1 MQLTYL
7 RIHNFKSIR
16 SMEIRDIERALILVG
31 KNNTGKTS
39 VLDAICAVCG
49 CYEIQDRDFNE
60 NRQAIRI
67 DACFSIEEED
77 LHLFH
82 HMGIVSQYRRYDVWR
97 RVFSERLPSFQNG
110 ELSFTFHVNQDGKVR
125 YEDLYRKNNP
135 YIHMVMP
142 RIYRINAERELNQLQ
157 NDLLMFQEDEE
168 LRRLRSGSCIFE
180 RAKKCNHCFQC
191 IGLINQKKPEE
202 LSAFETARLLEFKI
216 YQMNLS
222 GFSGKVNENFFKNG
236 GYEEIQYTLSC
247 DADQLFNVE
256 VTAHNRQ
263 RGTVKPVELM
273 GKGMRSI
280 YMLSLL
286 ETYISEQGR
295 IPSIIVVEDPE
306 IFLHPQL
313 QKTCSEILY
322 RLSKKNQVI
331 FKTHSPDLLF
341 NFSIRQI
348 RQVVLDDE
356 RYSVVRPRTNMSEI
370 LDDLGYGANDLL
382 NVSFVFIVEGKQDKS
397 RLPLLLE
404 KYYSEIYDEEG
415 NLYRISIITT
425 NSCTNI
431 KTYANLKYMNQVY
444 LRDQFLMIRD
454 GDGKDPEEL
463 ASQLCRYYDERN
475 LEDVDRLPKVTRK
488 NVLILKY
495 YSFENYFFN
504 PAVMARLGI
513 VESEDVFYRTLYGKW
528 REYLYRIRS
537 GQQLMEVLGRD
548 FSSPEDM
555 KEHMEEVRT
564 FLRGHNLY
572 DIFYGPFRDRE
583 KEILRAYIDLAP
595 KEDFKDILD
604 AIDRFVYF
612 DSRKRPEDERQAEKS
627 MM

>member
-7 RIHNFKSIR
+7 HIRNFKSIR
-16 SMEIRDIERALILVG
+16 DMEIHDIDRALILVG

-39 VLDAICAVCG
+39 VLDAVCAVCG
-49 CYEIQDRDFNE
+49 CYDIQERDFNE
-60 NRQAIRI
+60 RKQAIRI
-67 DACFSIEEED
+67 DVSFYIGEED
-77 LHLFH
+77 LRLFH
-82 HMGIVSQYRRYDVWR
+82 RMGTVSQYRRYDVWS
-97 RVFSERLPSFQNG
+97 RVFSERLPSFQKG

-135 YIHMVMP
+135 YIPMVLP

-157 NDLLMFQEDEE
+157 NDLLMFQEDQE
-168 LRRLRSGSCIFE
+168 LRLLRSGRCMFE
-180 RAKKCNHCFQC
+180 RAKKCNHCFRC
-191 IGLINQKKPEE
+191 IGLINKKKPEE
-202 LSAFETARLLEFKI
+202 LTAFETARLLEFKI
-216 YQMNLS
+216 YQLNLS
-222 GFSGKVNENFFKNG
+222 SFSQKVNENFFKNG
-236 GYEEIQYTLSC
+236 GYEEIQYTLNC
-247 DADQLFNVE
+247 DTDQMFSVE
-256 VTAHNRQ
+256 VTSYNRQ
-263 RGTVKPVELM
+263 RGSVKPVELM

-286 ETYISEQGR
+286 ETYISDQGR
-295 IPSIIVVEDPE
+295 IPSMIVVEDPE

-331 FKTHSPDLLF
+331 FKTHSPDLLS

-348 RQVVLDDE
+348 RQVVLDQE

-404 KYYSEIYDEEG
+404 KYYSEIYGEDG

-454 GDGKDPEEL
+454 GDGMDPEEL
-463 ASQLCRYYDERN
+463 VSQLCRYYDERN
-475 LEDVDRLPKVTRK
+475 EEDVDRLPKVTRR

-504 PAVMARLGI
+504 PSIMARLGI
-513 VESEDVFYRTLYGKW
+513 VESEEAFYKILYEKW

-537 GQQLMEVLGRD
+537 GQHLTKALGRD
-548 FSSPEDM
+548 FTSPEDM
-555 KEHMEEVRT
+555 KEHMEEVRIY
-564 FLRGHNLY
+564 LRGHNLY
-572 DIFYGPFRDRE
+572 DIFYGPFREKE
-583 KEILRAYIDLAP
+583 KEILKAYIELAP
-595 KEDFKDILD
+595 REEFKDILD

-612 DSRKRPEDERQAEKS
+612 DSRKKTES
-627 MM
+627 

>member
-7 RIHNFKSIR
+7 HIRNFKSIR
-16 SMEIRDIERALILVG
+16 DLEIRGIDRALILVG

-39 VLDAICAVCG
+39 VLDAVCAVCG
-49 CYEIQDRDFNE
+49 CYEVREEDFNE
-60 NRQAIRI
+60 KRQAIRI
-67 DACFSIEEED
+67 DAGFCIEEED
-77 LHLFH
+77 LKLFH
-82 HMGIVSQYRRYDVWR
+82 RRGLVSQYRRFDVWR
-97 RVFSERLPSFQNG
+97 RVFGERLPSFKDG
-110 ELSFTFHVNQDGKVR
+110 ELSFTFHVNLDGKVR
-125 YEDLYRKNNP
+125 YEDPYRKNNP
-135 YIHMVMP
+135 YIPMVLP
-142 RIYRINAERELNQLQ
+142 HIYRITADRELRQLQ

-168 LRRLRSGSCIFE
+168 LSRLRSGRCIFE
-180 RAKKCNHCFQC
+180 ASKKCNHCFQC
-191 IGLINQKKPEE
+191 IGLINKKKPEE
-202 LSAFETARLLEFKI
+202 LTAFETARLLEYKI
-216 YQMNLS
+216 YQLNLS
-222 GFSGKVNENFFKNG
+222 GFSRKVNENFFKNG
-236 GYEEIQYTLSC
+236 GYEEIRYTLNC
-247 DADQLFNVE
+247 DTDQMFSVE

-263 RGTVKPVELM
+263 RGSVKPVGLM

-286 ETYISEQGR
+286 ETYISEQSR

-348 RQVVLDDE
+348 CQVVLDEE
-356 RYSVVRPRTNMSEI
+356 RYSVIREKADLGQI

-404 KYYSEIYDEEG
+404 KYYSEIYDDKG
-415 NLYRISIITT
+415 NLTRISIITT

-463 ASQLCRYYDERN
+463 ASQLCRYYDERS
-475 LEDVDRLPKVTRK
+475 LEDADRLPKVTRR

-504 PAVMARLGI
+504 PTIMAKLGI
-513 VESEDVFYRTLYGKW
+513 VKSEDAFYDTLFDKW

-537 GQQLMEVLGRD
+537 GQQLMEIMGRD
-548 FSSPEDM
+548 FTSPEDM
-555 KEHMEEVRT
+555 KAHMEEILT
-564 FLRGHNLY
+564 YMRGHNLY
-572 DIFYGPFRDRE
+572 DLFYGPFRDRE
-583 KEILRAYIDLAP
+583 QEILREYIDMAP
-595 KEDFKDILD
+595 REEFKDILD

-612 DSRKRPEDERQAEKS
+612 DSRKKA
-627 MM
+627 

>member
-1 MQLTYL
+1 MQLTY
-7 RIHNFKSIR
+7 IHIRNFKSIR
-16 SMEIRDIERALILVG
+16 DLEIRGIDRALILVG

-39 VLDAICAVCG
+39 VLDAVCAVCG
-49 CYEIQDRDFNE
+49 CYEVREEDFNE
-60 NRQAIRI
+60 KRQAIRI
-67 DACFSIEEED
+67 DAGFCIEEED
-77 LHLFH
+77 LKLFH
-82 HMGIVSQYRRYDVWR
+82 RRGLVSQYRRFDVWR
-97 RVFSERLPSFQNG
+97 RVFGERLPSFKDG
-110 ELSFTFHVNQDGKVR
+110 ELSFTFHVNLDGKVR
-125 YEDLYRKNNP
+125 YEDPYRKNNP
-135 YIHMVMP
+135 YIHMVLP
-142 RIYRINAERELNQLQ
+142 HIYRITADRELRQLQ

-168 LRRLRSGSCIFE
+168 LSRLRSGRCIFE
-180 RAKKCNHCFQC
+180 ASKKCNHCFQC
-191 IGLINQKKPEE
+191 IGLINKKKPEE
-202 LSAFETARLLEFKI
+202 LTAFETARLLEYKI
-216 YQMNLS
+216 YQLNLS
-222 GFSGKVNENFFKNG
+222 GFSRKVNENFFKNG
-236 GYEEIQYTLSC
+236 GYEEIRYTLNC
-247 DADQLFNVE
+247 DTDQMFSVE

-263 RGTVKPVELM
+263 RGSVKPVGLM

-286 ETYISEQGR
+286 ETYISEQSR

-348 RQVVLDDE
+348 RQVVLDEE
-356 RYSVVRPRTNMSEI
+356 RYSVIREKADLGQI

-404 KYYSEIYDEEG
+404 KYYSEIYDDKG
-415 NLYRISIITT
+415 NLTRISIITT

-463 ASQLCRYYDERN
+463 ASQLCRYYDERS
-475 LEDVDRLPKVTRK
+475 LEDADRLPKVTRR

-504 PAVMARLGI
+504 PTIMAKLGI
-513 VESEDVFYRTLYGKW
+513 VKSEDAFYDTLFDKW

-537 GQQLMEVLGRD
+537 GQQLMEIMGRD
-548 FSSPEDM
+548 FTSPEDM
-555 KEHMEEVRT
+555 KAHMEEILT
-564 FLRGHNLY
+564 YMRGHNLY
-572 DIFYGPFRDRE
+572 DLFYGPFRDRE
-583 KEILRAYIDLAP
+583 QEILREYIDMAP
-595 KEDFKDILD
+595 REEFKDILD

-612 DSRKRPEDERQAEKS
+612 DSRKKA
-627 MM
+627 

>member
-7 RIHNFKSIR
+7 HIRNFKSIR
-16 SMEIRDIERALILVG
+16 DLEIRGIDRALILVG

-39 VLDAICAVCG
+39 VLDAVCAVCG
-49 CYEIQDRDFNE
+49 CYEVREEDFNE
-60 NRQAIRI
+60 KRQAIRI
-67 DACFSIEEED
+67 DAGFCIEEED
-77 LHLFH
+77 LKLFH
-82 HMGIVSQYRRYDVWR
+82 RRGLVSQYRRFDVWR
-97 RVFSERLPSFQNG
+97 RVFGERLPSFKDG
-110 ELSFTFHVNQDGKVR
+110 ELSFTFHVNLDGKVR
-125 YEDLYRKNNP
+125 YEDPYRKNNP
-135 YIHMVMP
+135 YIPMVLP
-142 RIYRINAERELNQLQ
+142 HIYRITADRELRQLQ

-168 LRRLRSGSCIFE
+168 LSRLRSGRCIFE
-180 RAKKCNHCFQC
+180 ASKKCNHCFQC
-191 IGLINQKKPEE
+191 IGLINKKKPEE
-202 LSAFETARLLEFKI
+202 LTAFETARLLEYKI
-216 YQMNLS
+216 YQLNLS
-222 GFSGKVNENFFKNG
+222 GFSRKVNENFFKNG
-236 GYEEIQYTLSC
+236 GYEEIRYTLNC
-247 DADQLFNVE
+247 DTDQMFSVE

-263 RGTVKPVELM
+263 RGSVKPVGLM

-286 ETYISEQGR
+286 ETYISEQSR

-348 RQVVLDDE
+348 RQVVLDEE
-356 RYSVVRPRTNMSEI
+356 RYSVIREKADLGQI

-404 KYYSEIYDEEG
+404 KYYCEIYDDKG
-415 NLYRISIITT
+415 NLTRISIITT

-463 ASQLCRYYDERN
+463 ASQLCRYYDERS
-475 LEDVDRLPKVTRK
+475 LEDADRLPKVTRR

-504 PAVMARLGI
+504 PTIMAKLGI
-513 VESEDVFYRTLYGKW
+513 VKSEDAFYDTLFDKW

-537 GQQLMEVLGRD
+537 GQQLMEIMGRD
-548 FSSPEDM
+548 FTSPEDM
-555 KEHMEEVRT
+555 KAHMEEILT
-564 FLRGHNLY
+564 YMRGHNLY
-572 DIFYGPFRDRE
+572 DLFYGPFRDRE
-583 KEILRAYIDLAP
+583 QEILREYIDMAP
-595 KEDFKDILD
+595 REEFKDILD

-612 DSRKRPEDERQAEKS
+612 DSRKKA
-627 MM
+627 

>member
-7 RIHNFKSIR
+7 HIRNFKSIR
-16 SMEIRDIERALILVG
+16 DLEIRGIDRALILVG

-39 VLDAICAVCG
+39 VLDAVCAVCG
-49 CYEIQDRDFNE
+49 CYEVREEDFNE
-60 NRQAIRI
+60 KRQAIRI
-67 DACFSIEEED
+67 DAGFCIEEED
-77 LHLFH
+77 LKLFH
-82 HMGIVSQYRRYDVWR
+82 RRGLVSQYRRFDVWR
-97 RVFSERLPSFQNG
+97 RVFGERLPSFKDG
-110 ELSFTFHVNQDGKVR
+110 ELSFTFHVNLDGKVR
-125 YEDLYRKNNP
+125 YEDPYRKNNP
-135 YIHMVMP
+135 YIPMVLP
-142 RIYRINAERELNQLQ
+142 HIYRITADRELRQLQ

-168 LRRLRSGSCIFE
+168 LSRLRSGRCIFE
-180 RAKKCNHCFQC
+180 ASKKCNHCFQC
-191 IGLINQKKPEE
+191 IGLINKKKPEE
-202 LSAFETARLLEFKI
+202 LTAFETARLLEYKI
-216 YQMNLS
+216 YQLNLS
-222 GFSGKVNENFFKNG
+222 GFSRKVNENFFKNG
-236 GYEEIQYTLSC
+236 GYEEIRYTLNC
-247 DADQLFNVE
+247 DTDQMFSVE

-263 RGTVKPVELM
+263 RGSVKPVGLM

-286 ETYISEQGR
+286 ETYISEQSR

-348 RQVVLDDE
+348 RQVVLDEE
-356 RYSVVRPRTNMSEI
+356 RYSVIREKADLGQI

-404 KYYSEIYDEEG
+404 KYYSEIYDDKG
-415 NLYRISIITT
+415 NLTRISIITT

-463 ASQLCRYYDERN
+463 ASQLCRYYDERS
-475 LEDVDRLPKVTRK
+475 LEDADRLPKVTRR

-504 PAVMARLGI
+504 PTIMAKLGI
-513 VESEDVFYRTLYGKW
+513 VKSEDAFYDTLFDKW

-537 GQQLMEVLGRD
+537 GQQLMEIMGRD
-548 FSSPEDM
+548 FTSPEDM
-555 KEHMEEVRT
+555 KAHMEEILT
-564 FLRGHNLY
+564 YMRGHNLY
-572 DIFYGPFRDRE
+572 DLFYGPFRDRE
-583 KEILRAYIDLAP
+583 QEILKAYIDMAP
-595 KEDFKDILD
+595 REEFKDILD

-612 DSRKRPEDERQAEKS
+612 DSRKKA
-627 MM
+627 

>member
-7 RIHNFKSIR
+7 HIRNFKSIR
-16 SMEIRDIERALILVG
+16 DLEIRGIDRALILVG

-39 VLDAICAVCG
+39 VLDAVCAVCG
-49 CYEIQDRDFNE
+49 CYEVREEDFNE
-60 NRQAIRI
+60 KRQAIRI
-67 DACFSIEEED
+67 DAGFCIEEED
-77 LHLFH
+77 LKLFH
-82 HMGIVSQYRRYDVWR
+82 RRGLVSQYRRFDVWR
-97 RVFSERLPSFQNG
+97 RVFGERLPSFKDG
-110 ELSFTFHVNQDGKVR
+110 ELSFTFHVNLDGKVR
-125 YEDLYRKNNP
+125 YEDPYRKNNP
-135 YIHMVMP
+135 YIPMVLP
-142 RIYRINAERELNQLQ
+142 HIYRITADRELRQLQ

-168 LRRLRSGSCIFE
+168 LSRLRSGRCIFE
-180 RAKKCNHCFQC
+180 ASKKCNHCFQC
-191 IGLINQKKPEE
+191 IGLINKKKPEE
-202 LSAFETARLLEFKI
+202 LTAFETARLLEYKI
-216 YQMNLS
+216 YQLNLS
-222 GFSGKVNENFFKNG
+222 GFSRKVNENFFKNG
-236 GYEEIQYTLSC
+236 GYEEIRYTLNC
-247 DADQLFNVE
+247 DTDQMFSVE

-263 RGTVKPVELM
+263 RGSVKPVGLM

-286 ETYISEQGR
+286 ETYISEQSR

-348 RQVVLDDE
+348 RQVVLDEE
-356 RYSVVRPRTNMSEI
+356 RYSVIREKADLGQI

-404 KYYSEIYDEEG
+404 KYYSEIYDDKG
-415 NLYRISIITT
+415 NLTRISIITT

-463 ASQLCRYYDERN
+463 ASQLCRYYDERS
-475 LEDVDRLPKVTRK
+475 LEDADRLPKVTRR

-504 PAVMARLGI
+504 PTIMAKLGI
-513 VESEDVFYRTLYGKW
+513 VKSEDAFYDTLFDKW

-537 GQQLMEVLGRD
+537 GQQLMEIMGRD
-548 FSSPEDM
+548 FTSPEDM
-555 KEHMEEVRT
+555 KAHREEILT
-564 FLRGHNLY
+564 YMRGHNLY
-572 DIFYGPFRDRE
+572 DLFYGPFRDRE
-583 KEILRAYIDLAP
+583 QEILREYIDMAP
-595 KEDFKDILD
+595 REEFKDILD

-612 DSRKRPEDERQAEKS
+612 DSRKKA
-627 MM
+627 

>member
-7 RIHNFKSIR
+7 HIRNFKSIR
-16 SMEIRDIERALILVG
+16 DLEIRGIDRALILVG

-39 VLDAICAVCG
+39 VLDAVCAVCG
-49 CYEIQDRDFNE
+49 CYEIREEDFNE
-60 NRQAIRI
+60 KRQAIRI
-67 DACFSIEEED
+67 DAGFCIEEED
-77 LHLFH
+77 LKLFH
-82 HMGIVSQYRRYDVWR
+82 RRGLVSQYRRFDVWR
-97 RVFSERLPSFQNG
+97 RVFGERLPSFKDG
-110 ELSFTFHVNQDGKVR
+110 ELSFTFHVNLDGKVR
-125 YEDLYRKNNP
+125 YEDPYRKNNP
-135 YIHMVMP
+135 YIPMVLP
-142 RIYRINAERELNQLQ
+142 HIYRITADRELRQLQ

-168 LRRLRSGSCIFE
+168 LSRLRSGRCIFE
-180 RAKKCNHCFQC
+180 ASKKCNHCFQC
-191 IGLINQKKPEE
+191 IGLINKKKPEE
-202 LSAFETARLLEFKI
+202 LTAFETARLLEYKI
-216 YQMNLS
+216 YQLNLS
-222 GFSGKVNENFFKNG
+222 GFSRKVNENFFKNG
-236 GYEEIQYTLSC
+236 GYEEIRYTLNC
-247 DADQLFNVE
+247 DTDQMFSVE

-263 RGTVKPVELM
+263 RGSVKPVGLM

-286 ETYISEQGR
+286 ETYISEQSR

-348 RQVVLDDE
+348 RQVVLDEE
-356 RYSVVRPRTNMSEI
+356 RYSVIREKADLGQI

-404 KYYSEIYDEEG
+404 KYYSEIYDDKG
-415 NLYRISIITT
+415 NLTRISIITT

-463 ASQLCRYYDERN
+463 ASQLCRYYDERS
-475 LEDVDRLPKVTRK
+475 LEDADRLPKVTRR

-504 PAVMARLGI
+504 PTIMAKLGI
-513 VESEDVFYRTLYGKW
+513 VKSEDAFYDTLFDKW

-537 GQQLMEVLGRD
+537 GQQLMEIMGRD
-548 FSSPEDM
+548 FTSPEDM
-555 KEHMEEVRT
+555 KAHMEEILT
-564 FLRGHNLY
+564 YMRGHNLY
-572 DIFYGPFRDRE
+572 DLFYGPFRDRE
-583 KEILRAYIDLAP
+583 QEILREYIDMAP
-595 KEDFKDILD
+595 REEFKDILD

-612 DSRKRPEDERQAEKS
+612 DSRKKA
-627 MM
+627 

>member
-7 RIHNFKSIR
+7 HIRNFKSIR
-16 SMEIRDIERALILVG
+16 DLEIRGIDRALILVG

-39 VLDAICAVCG
+39 VLDAVCAVCG
-49 CYEIQDRDFNE
+49 CYEIREEDFNE
-60 NRQAIRI
+60 KRQAIRI
-67 DACFSIEEED
+67 DAGFCIEEED
-77 LHLFH
+77 LKLFH
-82 HMGIVSQYRRYDVWR
+82 RRGLVSQYRRFDVWR
-97 RVFSERLPSFQNG
+97 RVFGERLPSFKDG
-110 ELSFTFHVNQDGKVR
+110 ELSFTFHVNLDGRVR
-125 YEDLYRKNNP
+125 YEDPYRKNNP
-135 YIHMVMP
+135 YIPMVLP
-142 RIYRINAERELNQLQ
+142 HIYRITADRELRQLQ

-168 LRRLRSGSCIFE
+168 LSRLRSGRCIFE
-180 RAKKCNHCFQC
+180 ASKKCNHCFQC
-191 IGLINQKKPEE
+191 IGLINKKKPEE
-202 LSAFETARLLEFKI
+202 LTAFETARLLEYKI
-216 YQMNLS
+216 YQLNLS
-222 GFSGKVNENFFKNG
+222 GFSRKVNENFFKNG
-236 GYEEIQYTLSC
+236 GYEEIRYTLNC
-247 DADQLFNVE
+247 DTDQMFSVE

-263 RGTVKPVELM
+263 RGSVKPVGLM

-286 ETYISEQGR
+286 ETYISEQSR

-348 RQVVLDDE
+348 RQVVLDEE
-356 RYSVVRPRTNMSEI
+356 RYSVIREKADLGQI

-404 KYYSEIYDEEG
+404 KYYSEIYDDKG
-415 NLYRISIITT
+415 NLTRISIITT

-463 ASQLCRYYDERN
+463 ASQLCRYYDERS
-475 LEDVDRLPKVTRK
+475 LEDADRLPKVTRR

-504 PAVMARLGI
+504 PTIMAKLGI
-513 VESEDVFYRTLYGKW
+513 VKSEDAFYDTLFDKW

-537 GQQLMEVLGRD
+537 GQQLMEIMGRD
-548 FSSPEDM
+548 FTSPEDM
-555 KEHMEEVRT
+555 KAHMEEILT
-564 FLRGHNLY
+564 YMRGHNLY
-572 DIFYGPFRDRE
+572 DLFYGPFRDRE
-583 KEILRAYIDLAP
+583 QEILKEYIDMAP
-595 KEDFKDILD
+595 REEFKDILD

-612 DSRKRPEDERQAEKS
+612 DSRKKA
-627 MM
+627 

>member
-7 RIHNFKSIR
+7 HIRNFKSIR
-16 SMEIRDIERALILVG
+16 DLEIRDIDRALILVG

-39 VLDAICAVCG
+39 VLDAVCAVCG
-49 CYEIQDRDFNE
+49 CYEIQEEDFNE
-60 NRQAIRI
+60 KGQAIRI
-67 DACFSIEEED
+67 DAVFDIGSED
-77 LHLFH
+77 LELFH
-82 HMGIVSQYRRYDVWR
+82 HRGIVSQYRRYEVWQ
-97 RVFSERLPSFQNG
+97 RVFGERLPSFKDGQ
-110 ELSFTFHVNQDGKVR
+110 LCFTFHVNLDGKAR
-125 YEDLYRKNNP
+125 YEDIYRKNNP
-135 YIHMVMP
+135 YIPMILPH
-142 RIYRINAERELNQLQ
+142 IYRITADRELNQLQ

-168 LRRLRSGSCIFE
+168 LRRLRSGSCVFE
-180 RAKKCNHCFQC
+180 TAKKCNHCFQC
-191 IGLINQKKPEE
+191 VGLINQKKPEE
-202 LSAFETARLLEFKI
+202 LTAVETARLLEYKI
-216 YQMNLS
+216 YQLNLS
-222 GFSGKVNENFFKNG
+222 EFSRKVNENFFKNG
-236 GYEEIQYTLSC
+236 GYEEIQYTLNC
-247 DADQLFNVE
+247 DTDQLFSVE

-263 RGTVKPVELM
+263 KGSVKPVELM

-286 ETYISEQGR
+286 ETYISEQSR
-295 IPSIIVVEDPE
+295 IPSMIVVEDPE

-348 RQVVLDDE
+348 RQVVLDPD
-356 RYSVVRPRTNMSEI
+356 RYSVIRTKTDIGEI

-404 KYYSEIYDEEG
+404 KYYSEIYDKEG
-415 NLYRISIITT
+415 NLSRISIITT

-444 LRDQFLMIRD
+444 MRDQFLMIRD

-475 LEDVDRLPKVTRK
+475 LEDVDRLPKVTRR

-504 PAVMARLGI
+504 PAVMAKLGI
-513 VESEDVFYRTLYGKW
+513 VESEEAFYQRLYGKW
-528 REYLYRIRS
+528 QEYLYRIRG
-537 GQQLMEVLGRD
+537 GQQLKDMMGRD
-548 FSSPEDM
+548 FTSPEDM
-555 KEHMEEVRT
+555 KAHMDLIRT
-564 FLRGHNLY
+564 YMRGHNLY
-572 DIFYGPFRDRE
+572 DIFYGPFKDRE
-583 KEILRAYIDLAP
+583 QEVLKAYINLAP
-595 KEDFKDILD
+595 REDFKDILD

-612 DSRKRPEDERQAEKS
+612 DSRRRNG
-627 MM
+627 

>member
-7 RIHNFKSIR
+7 HIRNFKSIR
-16 SMEIRDIERALILVG
+16 DLEIRGIDRALILVG

-39 VLDAICAVCG
+39 VLDAVCAVCG
-49 CYEIQDRDFNE
+49 CYEVREEDFNE
-60 NRQAIRI
+60 KRQAIRI
-67 DACFSIEEED
+67 DAGFCIEEED
-77 LHLFH
+77 LKLFH
-82 HMGIVSQYRRYDVWR
+82 RRGLVSQYRRFDVWR
-97 RVFSERLPSFQNG
+97 RVFGERLPSFKDG
-110 ELSFTFHVNQDGKVR
+110 ELSFTFHVNLDGKVR
-125 YEDLYRKNNP
+125 YEDPYRKNNP
-135 YIHMVMP
+135 YIPMVLP
-142 RIYRINAERELNQLQ
+142 HIYRIMADRELRQLQ

-168 LRRLRSGSCIFE
+168 LSRLRSGRCIFE
-180 RAKKCNHCFQC
+180 ASKKCNHCFQC
-191 IGLINQKKPEE
+191 IGLINKKKPEE
-202 LSAFETARLLEFKI
+202 LTAFETARLLEYKI
-216 YQMNLS
+216 YQLNLS
-222 GFSGKVNENFFKNG
+222 GFSRKVNENFFKNG
-236 GYEEIQYTLSC
+236 GYEEIRYTLNC
-247 DADQLFNVE
+247 DTDQMFSVE
-256 VTAHNRQ
+256 VTAHNRK
-263 RGTVKPVELM
+263 RGSVKPVGLM

-286 ETYISEQGR
+286 ETYISEQSR

-348 RQVVLDDE
+348 RQVVLDEE
-356 RYSVVRPRTNMSEI
+356 RYSVIREKADLGQI

-404 KYYSEIYDEEG
+404 KYYSEIYDDKG
-415 NLYRISIITT
+415 NLTRISIITT

-463 ASQLCRYYDERN
+463 ASQLCRYYDERS
-475 LEDVDRLPKVTRK
+475 LEDADRLPKVTRR

-504 PAVMARLGI
+504 PTIMAKLGI
-513 VESEDVFYRTLYGKW
+513 VKSEDAFYDTLFDKW

-537 GQQLMEVLGRD
+537 GQQLMEIMGRD
-548 FSSPEDM
+548 FTSPEDM
-555 KEHMEEVRT
+555 KAHMEEILT
-564 FLRGHNLY
+564 YMRGHNLY
-572 DIFYGPFRDRE
+572 DLFYGPFRDRE
-583 KEILRAYIDLAP
+583 QEILREYIDMAP
-595 KEDFKDILD
+595 REEFKDILD

-612 DSRKRPEDERQAEKS
+612 DSRKKA
-627 MM
+627 

>member
-7 RIHNFKSIR
+7 HIRNFKSIR
-16 SMEIRDIERALILVG
+16 DLEIRGIDRALILVG

-39 VLDAICAVCG
+39 VLDAVCAVCG
-49 CYEIQDRDFNE
+49 CYEVREEDFNE
-60 NRQAIRI
+60 KRQAIRI
-67 DACFSIEEED
+67 DAGFCIEEED
-77 LHLFH
+77 LKLFH
-82 HMGIVSQYRRYDVWR
+82 RRGLVSQYRRFDVWR
-97 RVFSERLPSFQNG
+97 RVFGERLPSFKDG
-110 ELSFTFHVNQDGKVR
+110 ELSFTFHVNLDGKVR
-125 YEDLYRKNNP
+125 YEDPYRKNNP
-135 YIHMVMP
+135 YIPMVLP
-142 RIYRINAERELNQLQ
+142 HIYRITADRELRQLQ

-168 LRRLRSGSCIFE
+168 LSRLRSGRCIFE
-180 RAKKCNHCFQC
+180 ASKKCNHCFQC
-191 IGLINQKKPEE
+191 IGLINKKKPEE
-202 LSAFETARLLEFKI
+202 LTAFETARLLEYKI
-216 YQMNLS
+216 YQLNLS
-222 GFSGKVNENFFKNG
+222 GFSRKVNENFFKNG
-236 GYEEIQYTLSC
+236 GYEEIRYTLNC
-247 DADQLFNVE
+247 DTDQMFSVE

-263 RGTVKPVELM
+263 RGSVKPVGLM

-286 ETYISEQGR
+286 ETYISEQSR

-348 RQVVLDDE
+348 RQVVLDEE
-356 RYSVVRPRTNMSEI
+356 RYSVIREKADLGQI

-382 NVSFVFIVEGKQDKS
+382 NVSFLFIVEGKQHKS

-404 KYYSEIYDEEG
+404 KYYSEIYDDKG
-415 NLYRISIITT
+415 NLTRISIITT

-463 ASQLCRYYDERN
+463 ASQLCRYYDERS
-475 LEDVDRLPKVTRK
+475 LEDADRLPKVTRR

-504 PAVMARLGI
+504 PTIMAKLGI
-513 VESEDVFYRTLYGKW
+513 VKSEDAFYDTLFDKW

-537 GQQLMEVLGRD
+537 GQQLMEIMGRD
-548 FSSPEDM
+548 FTSPEDM
-555 KEHMEEVRT
+555 KAHMEEILT
-564 FLRGHNLY
+564 YMRGHNLY
-572 DIFYGPFRDRE
+572 DLFYGPFRDRE
-583 KEILRAYIDLAP
+583 QEILREYIDMAP
-595 KEDFKDILD
+595 REEFKDILD

-612 DSRKRPEDERQAEKS
+612 DSRKKA
-627 MM
+627 

>member
-7 RIHNFKSIR
+7 HIRNFKSIR
-16 SMEIRDIERALILVG
+16 DLEIRGIDRALILVG

-39 VLDAICAVCG
+39 VLDAVCAVCG
-49 CYEIQDRDFNE
+49 CYEVREEDFNE
-60 NRQAIRI
+60 KRQAIRI
-67 DACFSIEEED
+67 DAGFCIEEED
-77 LHLFH
+77 LKLFH
-82 HMGIVSQYRRYDVWR
+82 RRGLVSQYRRFDVWR
-97 RVFSERLPSFQNG
+97 RVFGERLPSFKDG
-110 ELSFTFHVNQDGKVR
+110 ELSFTFHVNLDGKVR
-125 YEDLYRKNNP
+125 YEDPYRKNNP
-135 YIHMVMP
+135 YIPMVLP
-142 RIYRINAERELNQLQ
+142 HIYRITADRELRQLQ

-168 LRRLRSGSCIFE
+168 LSRLRSGRCIFE
-180 RAKKCNHCFQC
+180 ASKKCNHCFQC
-191 IGLINQKKPEE
+191 IGLINKKKPEE
-202 LSAFETARLLEFKI
+202 LTAFETARLLEYKI
-216 YQMNLS
+216 YQLNLS
-222 GFSGKVNENFFKNG
+222 GFSRKVNENFFKNG
-236 GYEEIQYTLSC
+236 GYEEIRYTLNC
-247 DADQLFNVE
+247 DTDQMFSVE

-263 RGTVKPVELM
+263 RGSVKPVGLM

-286 ETYISEQGR
+286 ETYISEQSR

-348 RQVVLDDE
+348 RQVVLDEE
-356 RYSVVRPRTNMSEI
+356 RYSVIREKADLGQI

-404 KYYSEIYDEEG
+404 KYYSEIYDDKG
-415 NLYRISIITT
+415 NLTRISIITT
-425 NSCTNI
+425 TSCTNI

-463 ASQLCRYYDERN
+463 ASQLCRYYDERS
-475 LEDVDRLPKVTRK
+475 LEDADRLPKVTRR

-504 PAVMARLGI
+504 PTIMAKLGI
-513 VESEDVFYRTLYGKW
+513 VKSEDAFYDTLFDKW

-537 GQQLMEVLGRD
+537 GQQLMEIMGRD
-548 FSSPEDM
+548 FTSPEDM
-555 KEHMEEVRT
+555 KAHMEEILT
-564 FLRGHNLY
+564 YMRGHNLY
-572 DIFYGPFRDRE
+572 DLFYGPFRDRE
-583 KEILRAYIDLAP
+583 QEILREYIDMAP
-595 KEDFKDILD
+595 REEFKDILD

-612 DSRKRPEDERQAEKS
+612 DSRKKA
-627 MM
+627 

>member
-7 RIHNFKSIR
+7 HIRNFKSIR
-16 SMEIRDIERALILVG
+16 DLEIRGIDRALILVG

-39 VLDAICAVCG
+39 VLDAVCAVCG
-49 CYEIQDRDFNE
+49 CYEVREEDFNE
-60 NRQAIRI
+60 KRQAIRI
-67 DACFSIEEED
+67 DAGFCIEEED
-77 LHLFH
+77 LKLFH
-82 HMGIVSQYRRYDVWR
+82 RRGLVSQYRRFDVWR
-97 RVFSERLPSFQNG
+97 RVFGERLPSFKDG
-110 ELSFTFHVNQDGKVR
+110 ELSFTFHVNLDGKVR
-125 YEDLYRKNNP
+125 YEDPYRKNSP
-135 YIHMVMP
+135 YIPMVLP
-142 RIYRINAERELNQLQ
+142 HIYRITADRELRQLQ

-168 LRRLRSGSCIFE
+168 LSRLRSGRCIFE
-180 RAKKCNHCFQC
+180 ASKKCNHCFQC
-191 IGLINQKKPEE
+191 IGLINKKKPEE
-202 LSAFETARLLEFKI
+202 LTACETARLLEYKI
-216 YQMNLS
+216 YQLNLS
-222 GFSGKVNENFFKNG
+222 GFSRKVNENFFKNG
-236 GYEEIQYTLSC
+236 GYEEIRYTLNC
-247 DADQLFNVE
+247 DTDQMFSVE

-263 RGTVKPVELM
+263 RGSVKPVGLM

-286 ETYISEQGR
+286 ETYISEQSR

-348 RQVVLDDE
+348 RQVVLDEE
-356 RYSVVRPRTNMSEI
+356 RYSVIREKADLGQI

-404 KYYSEIYDEEG
+404 KYYSEIYDDKG
-415 NLYRISIITT
+415 NLTRISIITT

-463 ASQLCRYYDERN
+463 ASQLCRYYDERS
-475 LEDVDRLPKVTRK
+475 LEDADRLPKVTRR

-504 PAVMARLGI
+504 PTIMAKLGI
-513 VESEDVFYRTLYGKW
+513 VKSEDAFYDTLFDKW

-537 GQQLMEVLGRD
+537 GQQLMEIMGRD
-548 FSSPEDM
+548 FTSPEDM
-555 KEHMEEVRT
+555 KAHMEEILT
-564 FLRGHNLY
+564 YMRGHNLY
-572 DIFYGPFRDRE
+572 DLFYGPFRDRE
-583 KEILRAYIDLAP
+583 QEILREYIDMAP
-595 KEDFKDILD
+595 REEFKDILD

-612 DSRKRPEDERQAEKS
+612 DSRKKA
-627 MM
+627 

>member
-7 RIHNFKSIR
+7 HIRNFKSIR
-16 SMEIRDIERALILVG
+16 DLEIRGIDRALILVG

-39 VLDAICAVCG
+39 VLDAVCAVCG
-49 CYEIQDRDFNE
+49 CYEVREEDFNE
-60 NRQAIRI
+60 KRQAIRI
-67 DACFSIEEED
+67 DAGFCIEEED
-77 LHLFH
+77 LKLFH
-82 HMGIVSQYRRYDVWR
+82 RRGLVSQYRRFDVWR
-97 RVFSERLPSFQNG
+97 RVFGERLPSFKDG
-110 ELSFTFHVNQDGKVR
+110 ELSFTFHVNLDGKVR
-125 YEDLYRKNNP
+125 YEDPYRKNNP
-135 YIHMVMP
+135 YIPMVLP
-142 RIYRINAERELNQLQ
+142 HIYRITADRELRQLQ

-168 LRRLRSGSCIFE
+168 LSRLRSGRCIFE
-180 RAKKCNHCFQC
+180 ASKKCNHCFQC
-191 IGLINQKKPEE
+191 IGLINKKKPEE
-202 LSAFETARLLEFKI
+202 LTAFETARLLEYKI
-216 YQMNLS
+216 YQLNLS
-222 GFSGKVNENFFKNG
+222 GFSRKVNENFFKNG
-236 GYEEIQYTLSC
+236 GYEEIRYTLNC
-247 DADQLFNVE
+247 DTDQMFSVE

-263 RGTVKPVELM
+263 RGSVKPVGLM

-286 ETYISEQGR
+286 ETYISEQSR

-348 RQVVLDDE
+348 RQVVLDEE
-356 RYSVVRPRTNMSEI
+356 RYSVIREKADLGQI

-404 KYYSEIYDEEG
+404 KYYSEIYDDKG
-415 NLYRISIITT
+415 NLTRISIITT

-463 ASQLCRYYDERN
+463 ASQLCRYYDERS
-475 LEDVDRLPKVTRK
+475 LEDADRLPKVTRR

-504 PAVMARLGI
+504 PTIMAKLGI
-513 VESEDVFYRTLYGKW
+513 VKSEDAFYDTLFDKW

-537 GQQLMEVLGRD
+537 GQQLMEIMGRD
-548 FSSPEDM
+548 FTSPEDM
-555 KEHMEEVRT
+555 KAHMEEILT
-564 FLRGHNLY
+564 YMRGHNLY
-572 DIFYGPFRDRE
+572 DPFFGPFRDRE
-583 KEILRAYIDLAP
+583 QEILREYIDMAP
-595 KEDFKDILD
+595 REEFKDILD

-612 DSRKRPEDERQAEKS
+612 DSRKKA
-627 MM
+627 

>member
-7 RIHNFKSIR
+7 HIRNFKSIR
-16 SMEIRDIERALILVG
+16 DLEIRGIDRALILVG

-39 VLDAICAVCG
+39 VLDAVCAVCG
-49 CYEIQDRDFNE
+49 CYEIREEDFNE
-60 NRQAIRI
+60 KRQAIRI
-67 DACFSIEEED
+67 DAGFCIEEED
-77 LHLFH
+77 LKLFH
-82 HMGIVSQYRRYDVWR
+82 RRGLVSQYRRFDVWR
-97 RVFSERLPSFQNG
+97 RVFGERLPSFKDG
-110 ELSFTFHVNQDGKVR
+110 ELSFTFHVNLDGKVR
-125 YEDLYRKNNP
+125 YEDPYRKNNP
-135 YIHMVMP
+135 YIPMVLP
-142 RIYRINAERELNQLQ
+142 HIYRITADRELRQLQ

-168 LRRLRSGSCIFE
+168 LSRLRSERCIFE
-180 RAKKCNHCFQC
+180 ASKKCNHCFQC
-191 IGLINQKKPEE
+191 IGLINKKKPEE
-202 LSAFETARLLEFKI
+202 LTAFETARLLEYKI
-216 YQMNLS
+216 YQLNLS
-222 GFSGKVNENFFKNG
+222 GFSRKVNENFFKNG
-236 GYEEIQYTLSC
+236 GYEEIRYTLNC
-247 DADQLFNVE
+247 DTDQMFSVE

-263 RGTVKPVELM
+263 RGSVKPVGLM

-286 ETYISEQGR
+286 ETYISEQSR

-348 RQVVLDDE
+348 RQVVLDEE
-356 RYSVVRPRTNMSEI
+356 RYSVIREKADLGQI

-404 KYYSEIYDEEG
+404 KYYSEIYDDKG
-415 NLYRISIITT
+415 NLTRISIITT

-463 ASQLCRYYDERN
+463 ASQLCRYYDERS
-475 LEDVDRLPKVTRK
+475 LEDADRLPKVTRR

-504 PAVMARLGI
+504 PTIMAKLGI
-513 VESEDVFYRTLYGKW
+513 VKSEDAFYGTLFDKW

-537 GQQLMEVLGRD
+537 GQQLMEIMGRD
-548 FSSPEDM
+548 FTSPEDM
-555 KEHMEEVRT
+555 KAHMEEILT
-564 FLRGHNLY
+564 YMRGHNLY
-572 DIFYGPFRDRE
+572 DLFYGPFRDRE
-583 KEILRAYIDLAP
+583 QEILKEYIDMAP
-595 KEDFKDILD
+595 REEFKDILD

-612 DSRKRPEDERQAEKS
+612 DSRKKA
-627 MM
+627 

>member
-7 RIHNFKSIR
+7 HIRNFKSIR
-16 SMEIRDIERALILVG
+16 DLEIRGIDRALILVG

-39 VLDAICAVCG
+39 VLDAVCAVCG
-49 CYEIQDRDFNE
+49 CYEIREEDFNE
-60 NRQAIRI
+60 KRQAIRI
-67 DACFSIEEED
+67 DAGFCIEEED
-77 LHLFH
+77 LKLFH
-82 HMGIVSQYRRYDVWR
+82 RRGLVSQYRRFDVWR
-97 RVFSERLPSFQNG
+97 RVFGERLPSFKDG
-110 ELSFTFHVNQDGKVR
+110 ELSFTFHVNLDGRVR
-125 YEDLYRKNNP
+125 YEDPYRKNNP
-135 YIHMVMP
+135 YIPMVLP
-142 RIYRINAERELNQLQ
+142 HIYRITADRELRQLQ

-168 LRRLRSGSCIFE
+168 LSRLRSGRCIFE
-180 RAKKCNHCFQC
+180 ASKKCNHCFQC
-191 IGLINQKKPEE
+191 IGLINKKKPEE
-202 LSAFETARLLEFKI
+202 LTAFETARLLEYKI
-216 YQMNLS
+216 YQLNLS
-222 GFSGKVNENFFKNG
+222 GFSRKVNENFFKNG
-236 GYEEIQYTLSC
+236 GYEEIRYTLNC
-247 DADQLFNVE
+247 DTDQMFSVE

-263 RGTVKPVELM
+263 RGSVKPVGLM

-286 ETYISEQGR
+286 ETYISEQSR

-348 RQVVLDDE
+348 RQVVLDEE
-356 RYSVVRPRTNMSEI
+356 RYSVIREKADLGQI

-404 KYYSEIYDEEG
+404 KYYSEIYDDKG
-415 NLYRISIITT
+415 NLTRISIITT

-463 ASQLCRYYDERN
+463 ASQLCRYYDERS
-475 LEDVDRLPKVTRK
+475 LEDADRLPKVTRR

-504 PAVMARLGI
+504 PTIMAKLGI
-513 VESEDVFYRTLYGKW
+513 VKSEDAFYGTLFDKW

-537 GQQLMEVLGRD
+537 GQQLMEIMGRD
-548 FSSPEDM
+548 FTSPEDM
-555 KEHMEEVRT
+555 KAHMEEILT
-564 FLRGHNLY
+564 YMRGHNLY
-572 DIFYGPFRDRE
+572 DLFYGPFRDRE
-583 KEILRAYIDLAP
+583 QEILKEYIDMAP
-595 KEDFKDILD
+595 REEFKDILD

-612 DSRKRPEDERQAEKS
+612 DSRKKA
-627 MM
+627 

>member
-7 RIHNFKSIR
+7 HIRNFKSIR
-16 SMEIRDIERALILVG
+16 DLEIRGIDRALILVG

-39 VLDAICAVCG
+39 VLDAVCAVCG
-49 CYEIQDRDFNE
+49 CYEIREEDFNE
-60 NRQAIRI
+60 KRQAIRI
-67 DACFSIEEED
+67 DAGFCIEEED
-77 LHLFH
+77 LKLFH
-82 HMGIVSQYRRYDVWR
+82 RRGLVSQYRRFDVWR
-97 RVFSERLPSFQNG
+97 RVFGERLPSFKDG
-110 ELSFTFHVNQDGKVR
+110 ELSFTFHVNLDGKVR
-125 YEDLYRKNNP
+125 YEDPYRKNNP
-135 YIHMVMP
+135 YIPMVLP
-142 RIYRINAERELNQLQ
+142 HIYRITADRELRQLQ

-168 LRRLRSGSCIFE
+168 LSRLRSGRCIFE
-180 RAKKCNHCFQC
+180 ASKKCNHCFQC
-191 IGLINQKKPEE
+191 IGLINKKKPEE
-202 LSAFETARLLEFKI
+202 LTAFETARLLEYKI
-216 YQMNLS
+216 YQLNLS
-222 GFSGKVNENFFKNG
+222 GFSRKVNENFFKNG
-236 GYEEIQYTLSC
+236 GYEEIRYTLNC
-247 DADQLFNVE
+247 DTDQMFSVE

-263 RGTVKPVELM
+263 RGSVKPVGLM

-286 ETYISEQGR
+286 ETYISEQSR

-348 RQVVLDDE
+348 RQVVLDEE
-356 RYSVVRPRTNMSEI
+356 RYSVIREKADLGQI

-404 KYYSEIYDEEG
+404 KYYSEIYDDKG
-415 NLYRISIITT
+415 NLTRISIITT

-463 ASQLCRYYDERN
+463 ASQLCRYYDERS
-475 LEDVDRLPKVTRK
+475 LEDADRLPKVTRR

-504 PAVMARLGI
+504 PTIMAKLGI
-513 VESEDVFYRTLYGKW
+513 VKSEDAFYGTLFDKW

-537 GQQLMEVLGRD
+537 GQQLMEIMGRD
-548 FSSPEDM
+548 FTSPEDM
-555 KEHMEEVRT
+555 KAHMEEILT
-564 FLRGHNLY
+564 YMRGHNLY
-572 DIFYGPFRDRE
+572 DLFYGPFRDRE
-583 KEILRAYIDLAP
+583 QEILKEYIDMAP
-595 KEDFKDILD
+595 REEFKDILD

-612 DSRKRPEDERQAEKS
+612 DSRKKA
-627 MM
+627 

>member
-7 RIHNFKSIR
+7 HIRNFKSIR
-16 SMEIRDIERALILVG
+16 DLEIRDIDRALILVG

-39 VLDAICAVCG
+39 VLDAVCAVCG
-49 CYEIQDRDFNE
+49 CYEIQEEDFNE
-60 NRQAIRI
+60 KRQAIRI
-67 DACFSIEEED
+67 DAAFRIEEED
-77 LHLFH
+77 LRLFH
-82 HMGIVSQYRRYDVWR
+82 RRGLVSQYRRFDVWR
-97 RVFSERLPSFQNG
+97 RVFGERLPSFKDG
-110 ELSFTFHVNQDGKVR
+110 GLPFTFHVNLDGRVR
-125 YEDLYRKNNP
+125 YEDPYRKNNP
-135 YIHMVMP
+135 YIPMVLP
-142 RIYRINAERELNQLQ
+142 HIYRITADRELRQLQ

-168 LRRLRSGSCIFE
+168 LSRLRSGRCIFE
-180 RAKKCNHCFQC
+180 ASKTCNHCFQC
-191 IGLINQKKPEE
+191 IGLINKKKPEE
-202 LSAFETARLLEFKI
+202 LTAFETARLLEHKI
-216 YQMNLS
+216 YQLNLS
-222 GFSGKVNENFFKNG
+222 GFSRKVNENFFKNG
-236 GYEEIQYTLSC
+236 GYEEIQYTLNC
-247 DADQLFNVE
+247 DIDQMFSVE

-263 RGTVKPVELM
+263 RGSVKPVELM

-286 ETYISEQGR
+286 ETYISEQSR

-313 QKTCSEILY
+313 QKSCSEILY

-348 RQVVLDDE
+348 RQVVLDGE
-356 RYSVVRPRTNMSEI
+356 RYSVIRERTDLGQI

-404 KYYSEIYDEEG
+404 KYYSEIYDDKG
-415 NLYRISIITT
+415 NLTRISIITT

-463 ASQLCRYYDERN
+463 ASQLCRYYDERS
-475 LEDVDRLPKVTRK
+475 LEDADRLPKVTRR

-504 PAVMARLGI
+504 PSIMAKLGI
-513 VESEDVFYRTLYGKW
+513 VDSEDAFYDTLYDKW
-528 REYLYRIRS
+528 HEYLYRIRS
-537 GQQLMEVLGRD
+537 GQQLMEVMGRD
-548 FSSPEDM
+548 FTSPEDM
-555 KEHMEEVRT
+555 KAHMEEILT
-564 FLRGHNLY
+564 YMRGHNLY
-572 DIFYGPFRDRE
+572 DLFYGPFRDRE
-583 KEILRAYIDLAP
+583 QEILKAYIDMAP
-595 KEDFKDILD
+595 REEFKDILD

-612 DSRKRPEDERQAEKS
+612 DSRKKG
-627 MM
+627 

>member
-7 RIHNFKSIR
+7 HIRNFKSIR
-16 SMEIRDIERALILVG
+16 DLEIRGIDRALILVG

-39 VLDAICAVCG
+39 VLDAVCAVCG
-49 CYEIQDRDFNE
+49 CYEIREEDFNE
-60 NRQAIRI
+60 KRQAIRI
-67 DACFSIEEED
+67 DAGFCIEEED
-77 LHLFH
+77 LKLFH
-82 HMGIVSQYRRYDVWR
+82 RRGLVSQYRRFDVWR
-97 RVFSERLPSFQNG
+97 RVFGERLPSFKDG
-110 ELSFTFHVNQDGKVR
+110 ELSFTFHVNLDGRVR
-125 YEDLYRKNNP
+125 YEDPYRKNNP
-135 YIHMVMP
+135 YIPMVLP
-142 RIYRINAERELNQLQ
+142 HIYRITADRELRQLQ

-168 LRRLRSGSCIFE
+168 LSRLRSERCIFE
-180 RAKKCNHCFQC
+180 ASKKCNHCFQC
-191 IGLINQKKPEE
+191 IGLINKKKPEE
-202 LSAFETARLLEFKI
+202 LTAFETARLLEYKI
-216 YQMNLS
+216 YQLNLS
-222 GFSGKVNENFFKNG
+222 GFSRKVNENFFKNG
-236 GYEEIQYTLSC
+236 GYEEIRYTLNC
-247 DADQLFNVE
+247 DTDQMFSVE

-263 RGTVKPVELM
+263 RGSVKPVGLM

-286 ETYISEQGR
+286 ETYISEQSR

-348 RQVVLDDE
+348 RQVVLDEE
-356 RYSVVRPRTNMSEI
+356 RYSVIREKADLGQI

-404 KYYSEIYDEEG
+404 KYYSEIYDDKG
-415 NLYRISIITT
+415 NLTRISIITT

-463 ASQLCRYYDERN
+463 ASQLCRYYDERS
-475 LEDVDRLPKVTRK
+475 LEDADRLPKVTRR

-504 PAVMARLGI
+504 PTIMAKLGI
-513 VESEDVFYRTLYGKW
+513 VKSEDAFYGTLFDKW

-537 GQQLMEVLGRD
+537 GQQLMEIMGRD
-548 FSSPEDM
+548 FTSPEDM
-555 KEHMEEVRT
+555 KAHMEEILT
-564 FLRGHNLY
+564 YMRGHNLY
-572 DIFYGPFRDRE
+572 DLFYGPFRDRE
-583 KEILRAYIDLAP
+583 QEILKEYIDMAP
-595 KEDFKDILD
+595 REEFKDILY

-612 DSRKRPEDERQAEKS
+612 DSRKKA
-627 MM
+627 

>member
-7 RIHNFKSIR
+7 HIRNFKSIR
-16 SMEIRDIERALILVG
+16 DLEIRGIDRALILVG

-39 VLDAICAVCG
+39 VLDAVCAVCG
-49 CYEIQDRDFNE
+49 CYEIREEDFNE
-60 NRQAIRI
+60 KRQAIRI
-67 DACFSIEEED
+67 DAGFCIEEED
-77 LHLFH
+77 LKLFH
-82 HMGIVSQYRRYDVWR
+82 RRGLVSQYRRFDVWR
-97 RVFSERLPSFQNG
+97 RVFGERLPSFKDG
-110 ELSFTFHVNQDGKVR
+110 ELSFTFHVNLDGRVR
-125 YEDLYRKNNP
+125 YEDPYRKNNP
-135 YIHMVMP
+135 YIPMVLP
-142 RIYRINAERELNQLQ
+142 HIYRITADRELRQLQ

-168 LRRLRSGSCIFE
+168 LSRLRSERCIFE
-180 RAKKCNHCFQC
+180 ASKKCNHCFQC
-191 IGLINQKKPEE
+191 IGLINKKKPEE
-202 LSAFETARLLEFKI
+202 LTAFETARLLEYKI
-216 YQMNLS
+216 YQLNLS
-222 GFSGKVNENFFKNG
+222 GFSRKVNENFFKNG
-236 GYEEIQYTLSC
+236 GYEEIRYTLNC
-247 DADQLFNVE
+247 DTDQMFSVE

-263 RGTVKPVELM
+263 RGSVKPVGLM

-286 ETYISEQGR
+286 ETYISEQSR

-348 RQVVLDDE
+348 RQVVLDEE
-356 RYSVVRPRTNMSEI
+356 RYSVIREKADLGQI

-404 KYYSEIYDEEG
+404 KYYSEIYDDKG
-415 NLYRISIITT
+415 NLTRISIITT

-463 ASQLCRYYDERN
+463 ASQLCRNYDERS
-475 LEDVDRLPKVTRK
+475 LEDADRLPKVTRR

-504 PAVMARLGI
+504 PTIMAKLGI
-513 VESEDVFYRTLYGKW
+513 VKSEDAFYGTLFDKW

-537 GQQLMEVLGRD
+537 GQQLMEIMGRD
-548 FSSPEDM
+548 FTSPEDM
-555 KEHMEEVRT
+555 KAHMEEILT
-564 FLRGHNLY
+564 YMRGHNLY
-572 DIFYGPFRDRE
+572 DLFYGPFRDRE
-583 KEILRAYIDLAP
+583 QEILKEYIDMAP
-595 KEDFKDILD
+595 REEFKDILD

-612 DSRKRPEDERQAEKS
+612 DSRKKA
-627 MM
+627 

>member
-7 RIHNFKSIR
+7 HIRNFKSIR
-16 SMEIRDIERALILVG
+16 DLEIRGIDRALILVG

-39 VLDAICAVCG
+39 VLDAVCAVCG
-49 CYEIQDRDFNE
+49 CYEVREEDFNE
-60 NRQAIRI
+60 KRQAIRI
-67 DACFSIEEED
+67 DAGFCIEEED
-77 LHLFH
+77 LKLFH
-82 HMGIVSQYRRYDVWR
+82 RRGLVSQYRRFDVWR
-97 RVFSERLPSFQNG
+97 RVFGERLPSFKDG
-110 ELSFTFHVNQDGKVR
+110 ELSFTFHVNLDGKVR
-125 YEDLYRKNNP
+125 YEDPYRKNNP
-135 YIHMVMP
+135 YIPMVLP
-142 RIYRINAERELNQLQ
+142 HIYRITADRELRQLQ

-168 LRRLRSGSCIFE
+168 LSRLRSGRCIFE
-180 RAKKCNHCFQC
+180 ASKKCNHCFQC
-191 IGLINQKKPEE
+191 IGLINKKKPEE
-202 LSAFETARLLEFKI
+202 LTAFETARLLEYKI
-216 YQMNLS
+216 YQLNLS
-222 GFSGKVNENFFKNG
+222 GFSRKVNENFFKNG
-236 GYEEIQYTLSC
+236 GYEEIRYTLNC
-247 DADQLFNVE
+247 DTDQMFSVE

-263 RGTVKPVELM
+263 RGSVKPVGLM

-286 ETYISEQGR
+286 ETYISEQSR

-348 RQVVLDDE
+348 RQVVLDEE
-356 RYSVVRPRTNMSEI
+356 RYSVIREKADLCQI

-404 KYYSEIYDEEG
+404 KYYSEIYDDKG
-415 NLYRISIITT
+415 NLTRISIITT

-463 ASQLCRYYDERN
+463 ASQLCRYYDERS
-475 LEDVDRLPKVTRK
+475 LEDADRLPKVTRR

-504 PAVMARLGI
+504 PTIMAKLGI
-513 VESEDVFYRTLYGKW
+513 VKSEDAFYDTLFDKW

-537 GQQLMEVLGRD
+537 GQQLMEIMGRD
-548 FSSPEDM
+548 FTSPEDM
-555 KEHMEEVRT
+555 KAHMEEILT
-564 FLRGHNLY
+564 YMRGHNLY
-572 DIFYGPFRDRE
+572 DLFYGPFRDRE
-583 KEILRAYIDLAP
+583 QEILREYIDMAP
-595 KEDFKDILD
+595 REEFKDILD

-612 DSRKRPEDERQAEKS
+612 DSRKKA
-627 MM
+627 

>member
-7 RIHNFKSIR
+7 HIRNFKSIR
-16 SMEIRDIERALILVG
+16 DLEIRGIDRALILVG

-39 VLDAICAVCG
+39 VLDAVCAVCG
-49 CYEIQDRDFNE
+49 CYEVREEDFNE
-60 NRQAIRI
+60 KRQAIRI
-67 DACFSIEEED
+67 DAGFCIEEED
-77 LHLFH
+77 LKLFH
-82 HMGIVSQYRRYDVWR
+82 RRGLVSQYRRFDVWR
-97 RVFSERLPSFQNG
+97 RVFGERLPSFKDG
-110 ELSFTFHVNQDGKVR
+110 ELSFTFHVNLDGKVR
-125 YEDLYRKNNP
+125 YEDPYRKNNP
-135 YIHMVMP
+135 YIPMVLP
-142 RIYRINAERELNQLQ
+142 HIYRITADRELRQLQ

-168 LRRLRSGSCIFE
+168 LSRLRSGRCIFE
-180 RAKKCNHCFQC
+180 ASKKCNHCFQC
-191 IGLINQKKPEE
+191 IGLINKKKPEE
-202 LSAFETARLLEFKI
+202 LTAFETARLLEYKI
-216 YQMNLS
+216 YQLNLS
-222 GFSGKVNENFFKNG
+222 GFSRKVNENFFKNG
-236 GYEEIQYTLSC
+236 GYEEIRYTLNC
-247 DADQLFNVE
+247 DTDQMFSVE

-263 RGTVKPVELM
+263 RGSVKPVGLM

-286 ETYISEQGR
+286 ETYISEQSR

-348 RQVVLDDE
+348 RQVVLDEE
-356 RYSVVRPRTNMSEI
+356 RYSVIREKADLGQI

-404 KYYSEIYDEEG
+404 KYYSEIYDDKG
-415 NLYRISIITT
+415 NLTRISIITT

-454 GDGKDPEEL
+454 GDGKNPEEL
-463 ASQLCRYYDERN
+463 AGQLCRYYDERS
-475 LEDVDRLPKVTRK
+475 LEDVDKLPKVTRR

-495 YSFENYFFN
+495 YSFENYFLN
-504 PAVMARLGI
+504 PKIMAELGI
-513 VESEDVFYRTLYGKW
+513 VKSEEAFYETLFSKW
-528 REYLYRIRS
+528 QEYLYRLQS
-537 GQQLMEVLGRD
+537 GRHLTEVLGGTI
-548 FSSPEDM
+548 SSVEEL
-555 KEHMEEVRT
+555 KAHMEE
-564 FLRGHNLY
+564 FKIYMRGHNLY
-572 DIFYGPFRDRE
+572 DIFYGPYKKRE
-583 KEILRAYIDLAP
+583 TEILRKYMELAP
-595 KEDFKDILD
+595 REDFKDILE

-612 DSRKRPEDERQAEKS
+612 DSRKVDA
-627 MM
+627 

>member
-7 RIHNFKSIR
+7 HIRNFKSIR
-16 SMEIRDIERALILVG
+16 DLEIRGIDRALILVG

-39 VLDAICAVCG
+39 VLDAVCAVCG
-49 CYEIQDRDFNE
+49 CYEVREEDFNE
-60 NRQAIRI
+60 KRQAIRI
-67 DACFSIEEED
+67 DAGFCIEEED
-77 LHLFH
+77 LKLFH
-82 HMGIVSQYRRYDVWR
+82 RRGLVSQYRRFDVWR
-97 RVFSERLPSFQNG
+97 RVFGERLPSFKDG
-110 ELSFTFHVNQDGKVR
+110 ELSFTFHVNLDGKVR
-125 YEDLYRKNNP
+125 YEDPYRKNNP
-135 YIHMVMP
+135 YIPMVLP
-142 RIYRINAERELNQLQ
+142 HIYRITADRELRQLQ

-168 LRRLRSGSCIFE
+168 LSRLRSGRCIFE
-180 RAKKCNHCFQC
+180 ASKKCNHCFQC
-191 IGLINQKKPEE
+191 IGLINKKKPEE
-202 LSAFETARLLEFKI
+202 LTAFETARLLEYKI
-216 YQMNLS
+216 YQLNLS
-222 GFSGKVNENFFKNG
+222 GFSRKVNENFFKNG
-236 GYEEIQYTLSC
+236 GYEEIRYTLNC
-247 DADQLFNVE
+247 DTDQMFSVE

-263 RGTVKPVELM
+263 RGSVKPVGLM

-286 ETYISEQGR
+286 ETYISEQSR

-348 RQVVLDDE
+348 RQVVLDEE
-356 RYSVVRPRTNMSEI
+356 RYSVIREKADLGQI

-382 NVSFVFIVEGKQDKS
+382 NVSFVCIVEGKQDKS

-404 KYYSEIYDEEG
+404 KYYSEIYDDKG
-415 NLYRISIITT
+415 NLTRISIITT

-463 ASQLCRYYDERN
+463 ASQLCRYYDERS
-475 LEDVDRLPKVTRK
+475 LEDADRLPKVTRR

-504 PAVMARLGI
+504 PTIMAKLGI
-513 VESEDVFYRTLYGKW
+513 VKSEDAFYDTLFDKW

-537 GQQLMEVLGRD
+537 GQQLMEIMGRD
-548 FSSPEDM
+548 FTSPEDM
-555 KEHMEEVRT
+555 KAHMEEILT
-564 FLRGHNLY
+564 YMRGHNLY
-572 DIFYGPFRDRE
+572 DLFYGPFRDRE
-583 KEILRAYIDLAP
+583 QEILREYIDMAP
-595 KEDFKDILD
+595 REEFKDILD

-612 DSRKRPEDERQAEKS
+612 DSRKKA
-627 MM
+627 

>member
-7 RIHNFKSIR
+7 HIRNFKSIR
-16 SMEIRDIERALILVG
+16 DLEIRGIDRALILVG

-39 VLDAICAVCG
+39 VLDAVCAVCG
-49 CYEIQDRDFNE
+49 CYEIREEDFNE
-60 NRQAIRI
+60 KRQAIRI
-67 DACFSIEEED
+67 DAGFCIEEED
-77 LHLFH
+77 LKLFH
-82 HMGIVSQYRRYDVWR
+82 RRGLVSQYRRFDVWR
-97 RVFSERLPSFQNG
+97 RVFGERLPSFKDG
-110 ELSFTFHVNQDGKVR
+110 ELSFTFHVNLDGRVR
-125 YEDLYRKNNP
+125 YEDPYRKNNP
-135 YIHMVMP
+135 YIPMVLP
-142 RIYRINAERELNQLQ
+142 HIYRITADRELRQLQ

-168 LRRLRSGSCIFE
+168 LSRLRSERCIFE
-180 RAKKCNHCFQC
+180 ASKKCNHCFQC
-191 IGLINQKKPEE
+191 IGLINKKKPEE
-202 LSAFETARLLEFKI
+202 LTAFETARLLEYKI
-216 YQMNLS
+216 YQLNLS
-222 GFSGKVNENFFKNG
+222 GFSRKVNENFFKNG
-236 GYEEIQYTLSC
+236 GYEEIRYTLNC
-247 DADQLFNVE
+247 DTDQMFSVE

-263 RGTVKPVELM
+263 RGSVKPVGLM

-286 ETYISEQGR
+286 ETYISEQSR

-348 RQVVLDDE
+348 RQVVLDEE
-356 RYSVVRPRTNMSEI
+356 RYSVIREKADLGQI

-404 KYYSEIYDEEG
+404 KYYSEIYDDKG
-415 NLYRISIITT
+415 NLTRISIITT

-463 ASQLCRYYDERN
+463 ASQLCRYYDERS
-475 LEDVDRLPKVTRK
+475 LEDADRLPKVTRR

-495 YSFENYFFN
+495 YSFN
-504 PAVMARLGI
+504 PTIMAKLGI
-513 VESEDVFYRTLYGKW
+513 VKSEDAFYGTLFDKW

-537 GQQLMEVLGRD
+537 GQQLMEIMGRD
-548 FSSPEDM
+548 FTSPEDM
-555 KEHMEEVRT
+555 KAHMEEILT
-564 FLRGHNLY
+564 YMRGHNLY
-572 DIFYGPFRDRE
+572 DLFYGPFRDRE
-583 KEILRAYIDLAP
+583 QEILKEYIDMAP
-595 KEDFKDILD
+595 REEFKDILD

-612 DSRKRPEDERQAEKS
+612 DSRKKA
-627 MM
+627 